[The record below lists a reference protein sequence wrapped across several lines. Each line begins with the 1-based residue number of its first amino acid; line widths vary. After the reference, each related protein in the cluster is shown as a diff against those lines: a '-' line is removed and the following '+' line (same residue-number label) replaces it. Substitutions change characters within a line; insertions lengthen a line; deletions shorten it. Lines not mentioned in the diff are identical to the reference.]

1 MHSTMGISNPQEL
14 SDSKFSA
21 SVKVTQPLV
30 ECLIHQKG
38 TFNAD
43 AAKGSFNAV
52 FSCQRQAKTTVVTLK
67 QELQSTK
74 ASEFKS
80 ILPVGLQRIL
90 SYATET
96 GASSWLNAL
105 PIHEHGFG
113 LHKGAFRDAI
123 CLRYGWHPSGLSST
137 CACSKSF
144 TVEHAMNCPTGG
156 FPTMRHNKL
165 RDFIASLLSEVC
177 HNICVKP
184 PL

>member
-1 MHSTMGISNPQEL
+1 MLLLRLPNHWWNVLFIKRALLMLILLLVSVWLRPQL
-14 SDSKFSA
+14 
-21 SVKVTQPLV
+21 L
-30 ECLIHQKG
+30 
-38 TFNAD
+38 
-43 AAKGSFNAV
+43 
-52 FSCQRQAKTTVVTLK
+52 VVTLRW
-67 QELQSTK
+67 ELQSTK
-74 ASEFKS
+74 ASELKS

-105 PIHEHGFG
+105 PIHEHGFA

-144 TVEHAMNCPTGG
+144 TVEHAMNCPAGG
-156 FPTMRHNKL
+156 FPTMRHNEL

-177 HNICVKP
+177 HNVCVEP
-184 PL
+184 PYSFLLERLFH